1 MWIAK
6 IKKMIKIAYQLGV
19 HYETFIRIILLC
31 KKMINLNVLYSEL
44 NNKNKHLKLIY
55 SLIFIVFISLLSC
68 TKKKVE
74 IKKVKEKSTQKEIVK
89 EKKIIKVAKP
99 NAIALN
105 SKNAVNFFKDY
116 GNKNKENKVVFK
128 TRLGNIIIKL
138 YNNTPLHRASFIFLT
153 KNGYFDTT
161 CFHRVVP
168 GFIAQG
174 GDSENLS
181 TSQLRNK
188 YKHYLL
194 PSEFR
199 KNRKH
204 KRGVIAAAR
213 DWDDNPEKKSTP
225 FEFYFTVNRRGE
237 HHLNGEHTVFGEVIK
252 GMQIIDKITKL
263 RTGKDEWPYQDVY
276 IDAEVVE

>member
-1 MWIAK
+1 
-6 IKKMIKIAYQLGV
+6 
-19 HYETFIRIILLC
+19 
-31 KKMINLNVLYSEL
+31 MINM
-44 NNKNKHLKLIY
+44 KLIY
-55 SLIFIVFISLLSC
+55 YVTFSVFISFVSC
-68 TKKKVE
+68 TKKKIEVKK
-74 IKKVKEKSTQKEIVK
+74 IKKEIIQKEIVK
-89 EKKIIKVAKP
+89 EKKVNENSKP
-99 NAIALN
+99 NTITLN
-105 SKNAVNFFKDY
+105 SENAVAFFTDY
-116 GNKNKENKVVFK
+116 GNKNKETKVVFK
-128 TRLGNIIIKL
+128 TRLGDIVIKL
-138 YNNTPLHRASFIFLT
+138 YKNTPLHRASFIFLT
-153 KNGYFDTT
+153 KSGYFDTT

-194 PSEFR
+194 PAEFR

-213 DWDDNPEKKSTP
+213 DWDYNPEKKSTP

-252 GMQIIDKITKL
+252 GMQVIDKITKL
-263 RTGKDEWPYQDVY
+263 KTGKDEWPYQDVY
-276 IDAEVVE
+276 IDAEVLD